1 MFRSILVFIFIH
13 NYVVT
18 LADGGWRFVTT
29 RSDLDAVIGYIVS
42 SVDVL
47 QFYYIVSF
55 LDALN

>member
-18 LADGGWRFVTT
+18 LGDGGWRFVTT